1 MNSNKEQTCLRA
13 LADEY
18 QISRCKKKIEN
29 VGSDLS
35 DLATIIG
42 LIGNDTRI
50 KILYL
55 IQSENRLCVCDLSDI
70 LGMTVPAISQH
81 LRKLK
86 DRGIISSERDG
97 TIIYYSLKEEYVELF
112 SNVLNHSSN
121 RILIKA

>member
-1 MNSNKEQTCLRA
+1 MESTCIRA
-13 LADEY
+13 LADET
-18 QISRCKKKIEN
+18 QIRRCKKKIEN